1 MGKLVSYI
9 SILLAI
15 DLLFLVTGQLSV
27 NSPTSAIMGAI
38 LSPGTM
44 TSSQWWTLLITGG
57 ISLLTVGAAVVV
69 GVISRSF
76 ELIIFI
82 PMAIA
87 MAALIG
93 DFATVFAYLASFN
106 IVLATLIMTPIM
118 VIFVITIVE
127 WLRGK
132 D

>member
-9 SILLAI
+9 SILVAI
-15 DLLFLVTGQLSV
+15 DLLFLITGQLSV
-27 NSPTSAIMGAI
+27 NSPTSVIMGAI
-38 LSPGTM
+38 LSPGSM
-44 TSSQWWTLLITGG
+44 TTSQWWSLLITGG
-57 ISLLTVGAAVVV
+57 IALLTVGAAVVV

-82 PMAIA
+82 PMAVA
-87 MAALIG
+87 LAALVG
-93 DFATVFAYLASFN
+93 DFATVFVYLASFN
-106 IVLATLIMTPIM
+106 IVLATVIMTPIM
-118 VIFVITIVE
+118 IIFVITIVE